1 MRTGFSATPLHSSP
15 ISMARSK
22 FPSRNSKPRTILPIE
37 RTAVAITDGNG
48 NVVERYDGLGN
59 AQALDSSGNPYSVST
74 TSGEANWQFQQQFS
88 GSTFDPFTQLLQSAG
103 TDYAWNILY
112 HGQMYDGI
120 PGVYETPQGA
130 FNPGIQSLLAP
141 ERGVVQ
147 VAGNPYNPGS
157 VTMPAWIERIEG
169 GFQTVGGAFESLIGA
184 GTSEFGIGIPVAAN
198 GVDNFQAGLRELWT
212 GQYVQTYTSQAIQW
226 GAEEVGTSPSTAY
239 NIGEV
244 GNGVIGFAGT
254 LGAELF
260 NDASQGSWAINGLRS
275 LFAVGAGDVGP
286 RTVSLNVLNPEFVPD
301 AITVN
306 RATAFN
312 FLTTYG
318 GRDEA
323 EAVLHMR
330 GIDFTRPVS
339 VVTIAPRTVLQQFV
353 KWGRATGSYFSP
365 VGTNPL
371 EAGIGDAVT
380 RDLVLYSNSEPVT
393 ALQSAASDFLYPDEV
408 KVPWTGG
415 GIQFYVPN
423 NGAFIPI

>member
-1 MRTGFSATPLHSSP
+1 
-15 ISMARSK
+15 
-22 FPSRNSKPRTILPIE
+22 
-37 RTAVAITDGNG
+37 
-48 NVVERYDGLGN
+48 
-59 AQALDSSGNPYSVST
+59 
-74 TSGEANWQFQQQFS
+74 
-88 GSTFDPFTQLLQSAG
+88 
-103 TDYAWNILY
+103 
-112 HGQMYDGI
+112 MYDGI

-260 NDASQGSWAINGLRS
+260 NDASKGSWAINGLRS
-275 LFAVGAGDVGP
+275 LFG
-286 RTVSLNVLNPEFVPD
+286 RE
-301 AITVN
+301 
-306 RATAFN
+306 TAASGQS
-312 FLTTYG
+312 Y
-318 GRDEA
+318 
-323 EAVLHMR
+323 
-330 GIDFTRPVS
+330 
-339 VVTIAPRTVLQQFV
+339 
-353 KWGRATGSYFSP
+353 ATGSEWQQ
-365 VGTNPL
+365 L
-371 EAGIGDAVT
+371 
-380 RDLVLYSNSEPVT
+380 L
-393 ALQSAASDFLYPDEV
+393 ASRY
-408 KVPWTGG
+408 
-415 GIQFYVPN
+415 
-423 NGAFIPI
+423 GAENIAWWNTTEISDQIASQI